1 MIRLEDRSPL
11 NNSDGLAT
19 IEGIPGY
26 FSKFTGVSYKVNRG
40 RHTDGLTNVS
50 RPLPGGKV
58 EYEDFTLTRT
68 FDPAKD
74 GDLLAWTEAAK
85 SAIEGRDVTVR
96 PVKRGANGTE
106 PLGTSAWRLYGCY
119 LTSFK
124 SFEVDT
130 DDGTK
135 PMMIEI
141 SFAYEQGEWA

>member
-1 MIRLEDRSPL
+1 MIRLEDRAPL

-19 IEGIPGY
+19 IEGVPGY
-26 FSKFTGVSYKVNRG
+26 FSKFSGVSFKINRG
-40 RHTDGLTNVS
+40 KHTDGLNNVV
-50 RPLPGGKV
+50 RPLPGGQV

-68 FDPAKD
+68 FDPTKD
-74 GDLLAWTEAAK
+74 GPLLEWSEVAK
-85 SAIEGRDVTVR
+85 GAIDGKDVTVR
-96 PVKRGANGTE
+96 PVKRTNGTE
-106 PLGTSAWRLYGCY
+106 FVGTKAWRLYGCY

-124 SFEVDT
+124 SFEIDT